1 MNYNIVFSL
10 SSFFYISLTAIVYFT
25 KQRIKNKENKI
36 YSLMIISNM
45 IGLVVE
51 VLTAY
56 SGKIFSGIPIIQ
68 TVLLRLINIY
78 FLTWIFLFTYYV
90 CIITEKTKESTKKTM
105 IVVYGILGVVL
116 CFMPL
121 HVKTSGGILLYSY
134 GASSPYIL

>member
-51 VLTAY
+51 VLTA
-56 SGKIFSGIPIIQ
+56 
-68 TVLLRLINIY
+68 
-78 FLTWIFLFTYYV
+78 
-90 CIITEKTKESTKKTM
+90 
-105 IVVYGILGVVL
+105 
-116 CFMPL
+116 
-121 HVKTSGGILLYSY
+121 
-134 GASSPYIL
+134 